1 MRPYKTKRQKFETFT
16 SLKTWWIIII
26 KGLCRILP
34 ETSTG
39 STFSW
44 PRDISKQSRDKKEHA
59 NVQKSRDHSNKTFPK
74 SKQHPLTSH
83 SIFKQQESESTTQDK
98 NNNLICTRQLHKDQE
113 IVFQGFLEKNTV
125 NKGRLWKIQT
135 HQSLLPNSI
144 SWKNLKTLEMS

>member
-1 MRPYKTKRQKFETFT
+1 LGVSEHKSSYKQA
-16 SLKTWWIIII
+16 
-26 KGLCRILP
+26 CDP